1 MKESELTLSS
11 SGSLHSFVM
20 VVMSEARASQD
31 RKEEQGMSHRG
42 VFMFFLAVLPGHM
55 DCIKSSQSCEI
66 YKVLQSE
73 RNMGEINPRNAVL
86 SMSRG
91 ETASLLGAK
100 E

>member
-1 MKESELTLSS
+1 MNL
-11 SGSLHSFVM
+11 LHKRRAYHLENVTVM
-20 VVMSEARASQD
+20 
-31 RKEEQGMSHRG
+31 
-42 VFMFFLAVLPGHM
+42 HM